1 MKEFISQ
8 LIKKHTRLSKS
19 TLKVLIPAIV
29 IIVLVSYAAYWAS
42 NLPEGNIKLQ
52 SPIQNFIRI
61 EPTASSSLIKK
72 AYAAELKPEQMTTEQ
87 YICWKFGKDCKMA
100 LAISQAENGTRQCD
114 RFNVNTNKTVDYGVF
129 MINTVHLKKGWKIAE
144 LIDCHT
150 NIDYAYEIYKSQG
163 WSPWVVFNTGDYKK
177 FLNQ

>member
-1 MKEFISQ
+1 MKEFI
-8 LIKKHTRLSKS
+8 KAHTRLSKS

-61 EPTASSSLIKK
+61 EPTASSSLLKK

-114 RFNVNTNKTVDYGVF
+114 RLTIEPNHTVSIGLF
-129 MINTVHLKKGWKIAE
+129 QINTVHFKQYPLKQ
-144 LIDCHT
+144 LITCQG
-150 NIDYAYEIYKSQG
+150 NIDAAKDIYDKQG
-163 WSPWVVFNTGDYKK
+163 NWEAWSTYKNNSYKK
-177 FLNQ
+177 FLK